1 MPKQELPVKHFN
13 SFIASSCPHRLEQRA
28 ATSRPASA
36 AFRGMLQGLGRGP
49 SPVGVCQNRFYLCV
63 DLTVKYLYI
72 LAPIVS
78 SKERLQAALRVQ
90 HSGEC
95 CKA

>member
-1 MPKQELPVKHFN
+1 MILFFN
-13 SFIASSCPHRLEQRA
+13 KALNRKYSPRRLEQGT

-49 SPVGVCQNRFYLCV
+49 SPASVCRNRFYLCV